1 MKNLMRWGLS
11 GLVVILLVVVPAL
24 AQDQLTLT
32 PFTDDNY
39 GISGVAPDGWTIA
52 GPGALARNKNANDVT
67 VIVQQT
73 LPLGPDAVM
82 KALMPQLLLQSVP
95 DSVGTRTTDALTW
108 TLYKVDV
115 RADTITV
122 SVDFALAAGDGK
134 TYVVFLQTSPD
145 EYDSLHDSLFLPLL
159 DALKPLT
166 APVEAVPYVQEDV
179 TFPNGDI
186 TLAGTLTLPE
196 GDGPFSAIVLV
207 TGSGPQDRD
216 ESVAPLA
223 TIKAFRLI
231 ADALTRAGMVV
242 LRYDD
247 RGVGKSTGD
256 FATATIAD
264 FATDASAAIDY
275 LLTRHEINPSQIGL
289 LGHSEGSMVAAML
302 GASNPHLKFIVST
315 AGPAVSGGDVLVT
328 QYERTYKAENASDA
342 DLKAQLNF
350 LSQLFPLIRANK
362 GDGIRQLMHDLVMEK
377 IKQLP
382 EDQQKQI
389 GDLEAYASQ
398 QAATVEKTYNT
409 AYWRFALTYNPGD
422 DWAKTNIPVLAIY
435 GTLDVQVDADQNSTA
450 LDAALK
456 KAGNRDYQ
464 ITILPGANHLMQAA
478 TTGSTT
484 EYATLKQEFTPDF
497 LPTII
502 DWLAKHV
509 ALKAA
514 S

>member
-1 MKNLMRWGLS
+1 MRNLMRWGLS
-11 GLVVILLVVVPAL
+11 VLMMLLAIVPVL

-32 PFTDDNY
+32 PFTDNNY
-39 GISGVAPDGWTIA
+39 EISGVAPDGWTNA
-52 GPGALARNKNANDVT
+52 GPGALARQKDAHDVT

-73 LPLGPDAVM
+73 LPMGTDAVM
-82 KALMPQLLLQSVP
+82 KALMPQLLLESTP
-95 DSVGTRTTDALTW
+95 DSVGTRKTDALTW

-115 RADTITV
+115 ADSTINV

-134 TYVVFLQTSPD
+134 TYVVLMQTSPD

-159 DALKPLT
+159 DALTPLT
-166 APVEAVPYVQEDV
+166 APVESVPYVQEDV
-179 TFPNGDI
+179 TFTNGDI

-196 GDGPFSAIVLV
+196 GDGPFPAIVLV

-223 TIKAFRLI
+223 TIKSFRLI
-231 ADALTRAGMVV
+231 ADALTRAGMGV

-256 FATATIAD
+256 YSAATIAD

-275 LLTRHEINPSQIGL
+275 LLTRSEIDSDQIGL
-289 LGHSEGSMVAAML
+289 LGHSEGGMVAAML

-315 AGPAVSGGDVLVT
+315 AGPAVSSHDILMT

-350 LSQLFPLIRANK
+350 LSQLFPLIQANN

-389 GDLEAYASQ
+389 GDPEAYASQ
-398 QAATVEKTYNT
+398 QADTVEKTYNT
-409 AYWRFALTYNPGD
+409 AYWRFALAYNPGD
-422 DWAKTNIPVLAIY
+422 DWAKTTIPVLAIY
-435 GTLDVQVDADQNSTA
+435 GTLDVQVDAEQNA
-450 LDAALK
+450 PAFEAAMK
-456 KAGNRDYQ
+456 KAGNTDYQ
-464 ITILPGANHLMQAA
+464 VTILQGANHLMQAA
-478 TTGSTT
+478 TTGSPS
-484 EYATLKQEFTPDF
+484 EYGTLKQDFTPDF

-509 ALKAA
+509 ELKAA